1 MRLAP
6 LTSRIP
12 PALRPMIG
20 GFAAY
25 ASAEAVTRVVRIVT
39 ILVIARRTD
48 PALLGT
54 AAAALSLFELIRVL
68 ANAGIDVSGTS
79 TLQKPARAAGA

>member
-1 MRLAP
+1 MQFIHLSLDKYLPRSVRPVLAG
-6 LTSRIP
+6 LS
-12 PALRPMIG
+12 
-20 GFAAY
+20 AY
-25 ASAEAVTRVVRIVT
+25 ASAEMITRVVRIGA

-68 ANAGIDVSGTS
+68 ANAGIG
-79 TLQKPARAAGA
+79 QRIIAASDAEL